1 MRTIDADELMEEIKL
16 AESLMEKENH
26 EFANSF
32 LSSSQ
37 EISTEW
43 WCVEDMVENAHTI
56 YPEEIIHCKDCIHL
70 VCYDYDVKGY
80 IPYRFYN
87 ACWRSLCDKHWD
99 REQGEYID
107 VNLDDYCSFAERK

>member
-1 MRTIDADELMEEIKL
+1 MRAVDADELIIQFRRAIETFLPEDPTRHMDLID
-16 AESLMEKENH
+16 
-26 EFANSF
+26 SF
-32 LSSSQ
+32 KSQ
-37 EISTEW
+37 GWQRGLELIQ
-43 WCVEDMVENAHTI
+43 NAQTI

-80 IPYRFYN
+80 IPYKSYN